1 MPLSVVWGGAH
12 NALGRILRGSK
23 SIKGRR
29 RLSLCVVGVVAL
41 TVGFAAPASALSTR
55 SEVADPPGITDPT
68 NPPTDGSSTSSST
81 TTTTKPRKKPSTSTT
96 TTTTPPPTAATTPG
110 ADPAANAGP
119 PELAKA
125 GIVLPDD
132 SLAAATAELALERAN
147 VDQIAKHHDDLDV
160 SIQTHDRQLKQV
172 REQRRREE
180 AERLDRAVATYRGQ
194 SSGWRLGAITDQGL
208 DEERALY
215 LVGAADMATREQI
228 KGFDHQVTRLSQ
240 QVASERVE
248 RVKVGNQL
256 DAAIDRVNRLLDK
269 LADSAG
275 TISIVNGVP
284 TYVPTGPSPI
294 ALMADAADRELSRL
308 MLTHGLRATDQKW
321 LSARH
326 DLASQIATSKPGVDA
341 AATAGALEQS
351 WDTTP
356 AEVVHA
362 MLFALRQVGKAYVY
376 ATDGPETFDC
386 SGLTKAAY
394 AQIHLGL
401 PHFSGAQ
408 LHLGL
413 PVAPDALRPGDL
425 LTYGPDGSEHVTM
438 YIGANLDVEAKGRAY
453 GVVVAGIRT
462 DPAEGFAGAT
472 RIVP

>member
-1 MPLSVVWGGAH
+1 M
-12 NALGRILRGSK
+12 GRILRGSR
-23 SIKGRR
+23 SISRKRW
-29 RLSLCVVGVVAL
+29 LSLCVVGVVAL
-41 TVGFAAPASALSTR
+41 TVAFAVPASALTTR
-55 SEVADPPGITDPT
+55 SEVTDPPGVSDPT
-68 NPPTDGSSTSSST
+68 NPPPDSSSTSSST
-81 TTTTKPRKKPSTSTT
+81 TTSSTTTTT
-96 TTTTPPPTAATTPG
+96 TTTTPPTPGSTPG
-110 ADPAANAGP
+110 ADPSAHAGP

-125 GIVLPDD
+125 GIILPDD
-132 SLAAATAELALERAN
+132 SLAAATAELALEQAS
-147 VDQIAKHHDDLDV
+147 VDQIAKHRDELDL
-160 SIQTHDRQLKQV
+160 SIQTHDQRIKQV
-172 REQRRREE
+172 RELRKREE
-180 AERLDRAVATYRGQ
+180 AERLDRALATYRGQ
-194 SSGWRLGAITDQGL
+194 ATGWRLGAITDQGL

-215 LVGAADMATREQI
+215 LVGAADTATREQI
-228 KGFDHQVTRLSQ
+228 KGFDHAVARLDQ
-240 QVASERVE
+240 QLAAERTE
-248 RVKVGNQL
+248 RAKVGTQL
-256 DAAIDRVNRLLDK
+256 DAAIARVGQLLDK

-275 TISIVNGVP
+275 TITIINGVP
-284 TYVPTGPSPI
+284 TYVPTGPSPV

-326 DLASQIATSKPGVDA
+326 DLANQIATSKPGVDA
-341 AATAGALEQS
+341 AVTSGALVQA

-356 AEVVHA
+356 ATVVHA

-376 ATDGPETFDC
+376 ATDGPDTFDC

-408 LHLGL
+408 LHLGV

-453 GVVVAGIRT
+453 GVVIAGIRT
-462 DPAEGFAGAT
+462 DPAKGFAGAT

>member
-1 MPLSVVWGGAH
+1 MWLTT
-12 NALGRILRGSK
+12 LMGRIFRGSR
-23 SIKGRR
+23 SISGKR
-29 RLSLCVVGVVAL
+29 RLSLCVVAVVAL
-41 TVGFAAPASALSTR
+41 TVAFAAPASALTTR
-55 SEVADPPGITDPT
+55 SGVTDPPGVNDPT
-68 NPPTDGSSTSSST
+68 NPPPDSSSTSSST
-81 TTTTKPRKKPSTSTT
+81 TTTSTT
-96 TTTTPPPTAATTPG
+96 TTTTTAPPSAAATTPG
-110 ADPAANAGP
+110 ADPSANAGP

-125 GIVLPDD
+125 GIILPDD
-132 SLAAATAELALERAN
+132 SLAAATAELELERAR
-147 VDQIAKHHDDLDV
+147 VDQIAKHRDDLDL
-160 SIQTHDRQLKQV
+160 SIRTHDQQLKKV
-172 REQRRREE
+172 RELRKREE

-194 SSGWRLGAITDQGL
+194 ASGWRLGAITDRGL

-215 LVGAADMATREQI
+215 LVGAADVATREKI
-228 KGFDHQVTRLSQ
+228 KGFDHDVTRLDQ
-240 QVASERVE
+240 QLAAERVE
-248 RVKVGNQL
+248 RAKVATQL
-256 DAAIDRVNRLLDK
+256 DAAIARIGQLLDK

-275 TISIVNGVP
+275 TISIINGVP
-284 TYVPTGPSPI
+284 TYVPTGPSPV

-308 MLTHGLRATDQKW
+308 MLTHGLRATDPKW

-326 DLASQIATSKPGVDA
+326 DLANQIATSKPGVDA
-341 AATAGALEQS
+341 AATAGALEQA

-356 AEVVHA
+356 ANVVHA
-362 MLFALRQVGKAYVY
+362 MLFALRQVGKAYIY
-376 ATDGPETFDC
+376 ATDGPDTFDC

-453 GVVVAGIRT
+453 GVVIAGIRT
-462 DPAEGFAGAT
+462 DPAKGFAGAT